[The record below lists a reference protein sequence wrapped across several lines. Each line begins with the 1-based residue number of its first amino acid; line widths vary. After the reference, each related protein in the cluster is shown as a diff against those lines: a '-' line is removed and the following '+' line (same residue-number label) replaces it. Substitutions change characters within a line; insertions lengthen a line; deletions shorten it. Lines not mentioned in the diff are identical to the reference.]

1 MTSINPIRIKFYQ
14 FLNDDLSLESFETWI
29 YENKELE
36 NTIPEDHYNDLLAF
50 NFKSREVKNYIKSV
64 VKKHFD
70 WSEFEKWRTVELLKK
85 IKSGKVEIVL
95 ATRKLRQLYLEQ
107 ELEIKRPF
115 LSIGLAIG
123 YGSEL
128 DNWPIESEYNQWN
141 SDALKKQLEPVEW
154 YRKQIL
160 EDVDSELNELLNP
173 EIKTIDLGHIV
184 NVKHLHD
191 TFAERLYFPEFYGNN
206 WDAFWDSITGIVEMP
221 KVLTL
226 TNWDK
231 FENTFEKESKIL
243 KEIITDYN
251 NQNAEKIIKTV
262 GNNGYNSALPLN
274 QKQNP

>member
-1 MTSINPIRIKFYQ
+1 MKNINPNRIKFYQ
-14 FLNDDLSLESFETWI
+14 FLNDDLSLESFEKWI

-50 NFKSREVKNYIKSV
+50 NFKSREVKKYIKSV

-70 WSEFEKWRTVELLKK
+70 WREYEKWRTVELLKK

-95 ATRKLRQLYLEQ
+95 ATRKLRKLYLEQ

-123 YGSEL
+123 YESEL
-128 DNWPIESEYNQWN
+128 DNCPIESEYNQWN

-160 EDVDSELNELLNP
+160 EDVDSELNELLKP
-173 EIKTIDLGHIV
+173 ELKTIDLGHIE
-184 NVKHLHD
+184 NIKHLHD

-221 KVLTL
+221 NVLTL

-243 KEIITDYN
+243 KEIIADYN
-251 NQNAEKIIKTV
+251 NQNAEKLIKTV
-262 GNNGYNSALPLN
+262 GNNGY
-274 QKQNP
+274 KT